1 MILESN
7 LSNTAQDFV
16 SLPARAADLL
26 SEAGCP
32 TYLAVYVYALRQY
45 EKGNRSISNSTI
57 AEALKISLIDVVNAF
72 LFYSSQGL
80 VKIHNFTSVDDG
92 DFDIEFCSDFVGG
105 KTPVPFRPSYKASEI
120 SRRLKENPRMSQMY
134 KMVGQILGKTLSSA
148 DTELLYSFH
157 DYYGLSVEVILVL
170 IEYYVSKGKTSMKY
184 MEKEAGKWVS
194 AGVDSVE
201 KAKAHI
207 KKRED
212 FLSYTSRI
220 RTLLGIQERSL
231 STRELTYI
239 NKWQNELSM
248 SPDMVKNAYELT
260 VNQTG
265 KLSFAYMNKI
275 LESWAQNK
283 ISVPEEIP
291 AKKTSAAK
299 KPKTSRYDFEAF
311 QRQALEAVKQYDGGK
326 NNHGI

>member
-1 MILESN
+1 MMIESAISQN
-7 LSNTAQDFV
+7 ELDTVF
-16 SLPARAADLL
+16 LPARAADLL
-26 SEAGCP
+26 GEAGCP

-45 EKGNRSISNSTI
+45 QKGNRNLSNAAI
-57 AEALKISLIDVVNAF
+57 ADALKVSRIDVVNAF
-72 LFYSSQGL
+72 LFYNSQGL

-92 DFDIEFCSDFVGG
+92 DFDVEFCNPGPAAKS
-105 KTPVPFRPSYKASEI
+105 PIPFRPSYRASEI
-120 SRRLKENPRMSQMY
+120 SRRLKDNPKMAQMY
-134 KMVGQILGKTLSSA
+134 KMASQILGKTLSSA

-201 KAKAHI
+201 KAKGYI
-207 KKRED
+207 QKRED
-212 FLSYTSRI
+212 FLSYSSRI
-220 RTLLGIQERSL
+220 RTVLGICERNL

-248 SPDMVKNAYELT
+248 SVEKVKEAYELT

-265 KLSFAYMNKI
+265 KLSFAYLNKI
-275 LESWAQNK
+275 LESWARNAVA
-283 ISVPEEIP
+283 VP
-291 AKKTSAAK
+291 KSATAGTAK
-299 KPKTSRYDFEAF
+299 KPSRYDFSAF
-311 QRQALEAVKQYDGGK
+311 QRQALED
-326 NNHGI
+326 NSN